1 MTVYKSKIGW
11 GIVAA
16 IVASFGIPGYFL
28 IQDFSWITT
37 LILVVTAGAI
47 FYFFTRIRYE
57 VNDAELKVYGDLI
70 SSAPIDIS
78 SIRSIKETNN
88 PIASPAASLD
98 RLEITH
104 GKFASKVLVSPKDKA
119 GFIKHILSINPNVNV
134 VYRTK
139 ARPSQVDT

>member
-28 IQDFSWITT
+28 IQAFDWITAS
-37 LILVVTAGAI
+37 ILAVTAGAI
-47 FYFFTRIRYE
+47 FYLFTRIRYE
-57 VNDAELKVYGDLI
+57 IHDAELKIYGDLV

-98 RLEITH
+98 RLEVTH
-104 GKFASKVLVSPKDKA
+104 GKFASKVLISPKDKA
-119 GFIKHILSINPNVNV
+119 GFIDHILSINPNVNV

-139 ARPSQVDT
+139 ERPSTVDT